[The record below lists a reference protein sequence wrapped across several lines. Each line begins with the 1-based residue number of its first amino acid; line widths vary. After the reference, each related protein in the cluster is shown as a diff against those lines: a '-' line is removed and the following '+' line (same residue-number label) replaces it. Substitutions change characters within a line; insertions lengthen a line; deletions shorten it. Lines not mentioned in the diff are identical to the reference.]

1 MANDCQSDF
10 LITAKFLN
18 KISSLLGH
26 IITSFMK
33 LSITGHCIAG
43 VVGQAFHFHISEATC
58 NLMDRVGMY
67 YCEEMGLTQIKI
79 LLLTGVFY
87 VAIYGIRCPVCSFFP
102 QDFVNP
108 IHLLQGRLLSNVTP

>member
-1 MANDCQSDF
+1 MLVACLAGNYLLVLDF
-10 LITAKFLN
+10 DRVNTA
-18 KISSLLGH
+18 IRAESL
-26 IITSFMK
+26 
-33 LSITGHCIAG
+33 
-43 VVGQAFHFHISEATC
+43 VEAFHIHISGTTC
-58 NLMDRVGMY
+58 NLL
-67 YCEEMGLTQIKI
+67 YCLGVFNREEIGLTQIKI